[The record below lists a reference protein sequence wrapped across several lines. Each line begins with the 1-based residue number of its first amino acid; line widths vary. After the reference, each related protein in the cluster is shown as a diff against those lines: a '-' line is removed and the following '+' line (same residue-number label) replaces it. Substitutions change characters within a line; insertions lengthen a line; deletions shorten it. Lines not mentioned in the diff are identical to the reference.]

1 MAIALEAD
9 FTLPKASRGAD
20 PSDRK
25 AEKPGPGETFAD
37 SLSRVREAQGAE
49 SDAATAPLGNAPQ
62 SEMPLPS
69 IAPEISLPDGGLPAE
84 GSAELPT
91 NADIIADTL
100 KSEIVVDREIKAA
113 ELEAQADPSSL
124 AFAATLAVSPPEYI
138 ESAAQ
143 DATLQSDPGNA
154 NMVATANLATVA
166 PIAGNQAEAP
176 VPVSATAAPQ
186 AIAPASLSAEAAAGA
201 AIPAQASVAATASTN
216 APPTTQVRA
225 AETKADPDALA
236 NTVQAADTARE
247 LASDAGAQTIAP
259 LTDASGAAN
268 ADTGT
273 GGTATSVASI
283 LGQASLA
290 APQVTALPPAPTLLS
305 TAPAQAVIT
314 ASPAQ
319 IVDIVSDA
327 ADDGQSDRIVVQ
339 LDPPELG
346 RVSIDFKF
354 DANGLQHVVITS
366 ETPEAMRQLR
376 QMHFELVQSL
386 ERHGIG
392 SENMSFQHQHQ
403 SAPQTQTPNPF
414 ARTAQIT
421 EDNAAVLTATTQVPG
436 ARTLPGGRLDI
447 RL

>member
-9 FTLPKASRGAD
+9 FTTPKATRGAD

-37 SLSRVREAQGAE
+37 SLSRVREAQDAE
-49 SDAATAPLGNAPQ
+49 GGAATAPPGNTPQ
-62 SEMPLPS
+62 SEIPLPA
-69 IAPEISLPDGGLPAE
+69 IAPEVALQGESLPAE
-84 GSAELPT
+84 GSTELPT
-91 NADIIADTL
+91 NADIIADNL
-100 KSEIVVDREIKAA
+100 KSEIVVDRDIKTA
-113 ELEAQADPSSL
+113 ELEAEADPSSL
-124 AFAATLAVSPPEYI
+124 AFAANPTVLPPEYT
-138 ESAAQ
+138 EAAV
-143 DATLQSDPGNA
+143 QSDPGNA
-154 NMVATANLATVA
+154 NMVATASPATVA
-166 PIAGNQAEAP
+166 PNGGNQAESPAP
-176 VPVSATAAPQ
+176 VSITAAAQ
-186 AIAPASLSAEAAAGA
+186 AIAPASL
-201 AIPAQASVAATASTN
+201 PAQAGAVAALQAPAPATLN
-216 APPTTQVRA
+216 ANTKSPATTPVRA
-225 AETKADPDALA
+225 AETKADPDAFA
-236 NTVQAADTARE
+236 RTMQASDTAGT
-247 LASDAGAQTIAP
+247 LASDAGTQSIAP
-259 LTDASGAAN
+259 LTDASGTAK

-273 GGTATSVASI
+273 GGTSTTVAPV
-283 LGQASLA
+283 LGHAGPASPQA
-290 APQVTALPPAPTLLS
+290 TALPPAPALLS

-354 DANGLQHVVITS
+354 DANGLQQVVITS

-421 EDNAAVLTATTQVPG
+421 EDKAAILTATTQLPG